1 MTISYPRDLP
11 ANRIAS
17 CRIRAKRRVA
27 RAPLRGGGV
36 QAVELGP
43 AVWEADYETAPL
55 SRAQAAEWESWLDT
69 LRGGTQLFKG
79 RDPRRSY
86 ARAYPAGYGA
96 LTVSGS
102 PFTGSGTLSSVA
114 SGGAVVTL
122 GALPVSFVLSVGD
135 QLSVAFSGRQHFHRV
150 SEAGTAN
157 GSGVASVA
165 IEPFLP
171 AGYSGGEAVLL
182 LRPWFLAS
190 VDEDSIDVSSDIG
203 GRTRV
208 SFSASQVFA

>member
-1 MTISYPRDLP
+1 MTISYPRDLL

-17 CRIRAKRRVA
+17 CRIRPKRRVA

-43 AVWEADYETAPL
+43 AVWEVEYETAPL
-55 SRAQAAEWESWLDT
+55 SRARAAEWEAWLDT
-69 LRGGTQLFKG
+69 LRGGTQLFKA

-102 PFTGSGTLSSVA
+102 PFSGSGTLSAVS

-135 QLSVAFSGRQHFHRV
+135 QLSVAFAGRQHFHRV
-150 SEAGTAN
+150 SEGASAN
-157 GSGVASVA
+157 GSGAATVA

-171 AGYSGGEAVLL
+171 AGYATGEAVLL
-182 LRPWFLAS
+182 VRPWFLAS
-190 VDEDSIDVSSDIG
+190 IDEDSVDVSGDVG
-203 GRTRV
+203 GATRV

>member
-1 MTISYPRDLP
+1 VTISYPRDLL

-69 LRGGTQLFKG
+69 LRGGTQLFKA

-86 ARAYPAGYGA
+86 ARAYPSGYGA
-96 LTVSGS
+96 LTVSGD
-102 PFTGSGTLSSVA
+102 PFSGTCALSSVA
-114 SGGAVVTL
+114 SGGAALTL
-122 GALPVSFVLSVGD
+122 GALPVGFVLSVGD
-135 QLSVAFSGRQHFHRV
+135 QLSLAFSGRQHFHRV
-150 SEAGTAN
+150 SQAGTAN
-157 GSGVASVA
+157 GSGAATVS
-165 IEPFLP
+165 IEPLLP
-171 AGYSGGEAVLL
+171 SGYAGGEDVLL

-190 VDEDSIDVSSDIG
+190 VDEESIDVSADIN

-208 SFSASQVFA
+208 SFSGSQVFA